1 MKDVR
6 QIVAK
11 PRKVALYASMD
22 MSDYYPVFEVTYV
35 DYDEHYTPLEKGELR
50 EYPKERYVRISEP
63 VEIQFTAVDND
74 EIVAK
79 AVESLN
85 ESERKAIEELNAT
98 IAAFREK
105 KSQLLALTHQVEGQ
119 S

>member
-6 QIVAK
+6 DQVAK
-11 PRKVALYASMD
+11 KRKVALYASMD
-22 MSDYYPVFEVTYV
+22 MGDYYPVLEVSYV
-35 DYDEHYTPLEKGELR
+35 DYDEHLNPLPAGQLR
-50 EYPKERYVRISEP
+50 EYPKQGYVRISEP
-63 VEIQFTAVDND
+63 IELSFSPISND

-85 ESERKAIEELNAT
+85 EEERKAIDELNRK
-98 IAAFREK
+98 IAAIREK

>member
-22 MSDYYPVFEVTYV
+22 MSEYYAVLEVMYV
-35 DYDEHYTPLEKGELR
+35 NYDEHLSPLPPGQLR
-50 EYPKERYVRISEP
+50 EYPKSSYVRISEP
-63 VEIQFTAVDND
+63 VEIQFTAIDND